1 MAMLPNQRETVA
13 KGAKTARME
22 QRTTPQTKELIEQA
36 ATLLGINPSE
46 FMIAA
51 AVRAARATVS
61 SHERT
66 MLTPESHAA
75 FLQALDAVEPTSPL
89 KHLMQLHADVAAL
102 K

>member
-1 MAMLPNQRETVA
+1 MLPYQRDAAA

-22 QRTTPQTKELIEQA
+22 QRTTPQTKDLIEQA

-51 AVRAARATVS
+51 AVRAARETVT

-66 MLTPESHAA
+66 ALTPASHAA
-75 FLQALDAVEPTSPL
+75 FVQALDATEPTAKL
-89 KHLMQLHADVAAL
+89 KQLLQLQADVATP

>member
-1 MAMLPNQRETVA
+1 MLPHQTDAVA

-51 AVRAARATVS
+51 AVRAARETVAGQ
-61 SHERT
+61 ERT
-66 MLTPESHAA
+66 VLTPASHAA
-75 FLQALDAVEPTSPL
+75 FMQALDATEPTAKL
-89 KHLMQLHADVAAL
+89 KELMQLRAHATKL

>member
-1 MAMLPNQRETVA
+1 MLPHQRDAAA

-51 AVRAARATVS
+51 AVRAARETVA

-66 MLTPESHAA
+66 VLTPASHAA
-75 FLQALDAVEPTSPL
+75 LMHALNTTDPTARL
-89 KHLMQLHADVAAL
+89 KELMQLHADVTTL

>member
-1 MAMLPNQRETVA
+1 MLPHQKDAAAR
-13 KGAKTARME
+13 GAKTARME

-51 AVRAARATVS
+51 AVRAARETVA

-66 MLTPESHAA
+66 VLTPASHDA
-75 FLQALDAVEPTSPL
+75 FMQALDATEPTAKL
-89 KHLMQLHADVAAL
+89 MELMQLHADVTTP

>member
-1 MAMLPNQRETVA
+1 MLPHQKDPAA

-51 AVRAARATVS
+51 AVRAARETVAS
-61 SHERT
+61 QERT
-66 MLTPESHAA
+66 VLTPASHAA
-75 FLQALDAVEPTSPL
+75 FMQALDATEPTEKL
-89 KHLMQLHADVAAL
+89 KQLMQMHADVTAR